1 MNFIE
6 REVVVRTK
14 VLEAEF
20 KINRE
25 TVEGLIRGYIART
38 RPEILKSDDVKISFL
53 NPDHSPAYPVH
64 VTVRRPYE

>member
-20 KINRE
+20 KIDRE
-25 TVEGLIRGYIART
+25 TVEGLIRGYIAQT
-38 RPEILKSDDVKISFL
+38 RPEILKSDTVDISIL
-53 NPDHSPAYPVH
+53 DPERSPYYAIRV
-64 VTVRRPYE
+64 VVRREPK

>member
-1 MNFIE
+1 MKFIE

-25 TVEGLIRGYIART
+25 TVDGLIMGYIAQT
-38 RPEILKSDDVKISFL
+38 RPEILKSDTVNISIL
-53 NPDHSPAYPVH
+53 NPDHSPFYAVK
-64 VTVRRPYE
+64 VTVRRAVE